1 MNEPILVTDKAP
13 ERAFLIGVV
22 KKGETRHQ
30 VGDTLSELALLADTA
45 GAVVVDKIVQER
57 AAPDSA
63 TFIGKGL
70 AESLADRVRDE
81 KIELVM
87 FDDDLS
93 PAQAKNLEL
102 LWENV
107 RVIDRTGLILDI
119 FAKRARTRESIVQV
133 EVAQLEYLLPR
144 LSGRW
149 AHLERQRGGIGLRGP
164 GETQLETDR
173 RLIRERIA
181 HLKRMLQ
188 FIEVQTQTKRR
199 NRESSF
205 RIALVGYTNAGKSTL
220 LKALC
225 GGDPFIENRLFAT
238 LDPLVRPLRLP
249 NSTEPALLTDTV
261 GFIRKLPHSLVA
273 SFHSTL
279 SEASEADLLLHVADA
294 THPNVENQMA
304 EVAKV
309 LEEIGADKVPQLVL
323 FNKIDE
329 LDDTARLRELQRN
342 NPEAVFISALRGH
355 RLWELKNA
363 IAERRALDWSGSEA
377 MLSPEGAG
385 EGLAA
390 IYRMGEVITQEV
402 KDDGTIKVKYR
413 VPVRNQRTLEELLS
427 PLLWKPEAKKRAL
440 PEGLKESLAML
451 QDSEEEM
458 QSDSRYPAKSN
469 RERPRHSR
477 PIKEERSQQEIDL
490 ANEDPPR
497 NRSGQIIQPE
507 REDRDS
513 RPPRRDYSDRPP
525 RRDFGDRPPPRRFDR
540 DDRPPRRE
548 FGDRPP
554 PRRFDRDGERPPNRG
569 FGDRPP
575 PRRFDRDD
583 RPPRRDSGDRPPRRD
598 SGDRPPRRDFG
609 DRPPPRRFDRDDRP
623 PRRDSGDRPPRRD
636 FGDRPPPRRF
646 DHDDRP
652 PRRDSGDRPPRRDFG
667 DRPPPRRFDRDDR
680 PPRRDSG
687 DRPPRRDF
695 GDRPPPRRFDRD
707 DRPPRRDD
715 GDRPPR
721 RDYGDRPDRPHT
733 PRSADSSRPSRSRDD
748 RPSGGSRYGSKPKSG
763 GYGGGSRKPRG

>member
-1 MNEPILVTDKAP
+1 MNEPILVNDQPP

-22 KKGETRHQ
+22 KKGETRNQ
-30 VGDTLSELALLADTA
+30 VADTLAELALLADTA
-45 GAVVVDKIVQER
+45 GAIVVDKIVQER
-57 AAPDSA
+57 TSPDSA

-70 AESLADRVRDE
+70 AESLAERIREE
-81 KIELVM
+81 KIELVL

-119 FAKRARTRESIVQV
+119 FAKRARTREAIVQV

-188 FIEVQTQTKRR
+188 FIETQRQTRSKH
-199 NRESSF
+199 RETSF

-225 GGDPFIENRLFAT
+225 GGEPFIENRLFAT

-261 GFIRKLPHSLVA
+261 GFIRKLPHGLVA

-279 SEASEADLLLHVADA
+279 MEAVEADFLLHVADA
-294 THPNVENQMA
+294 THPNVEQQMV
-304 EVAKV
+304 EVNKV
-309 LEEIGADKVPQLVL
+309 LEEIGAEKVPQLL
-323 FNKIDE
+323 LLNKIDE
-329 LDDTARLRELQRN
+329 LNDNHRMIELRKKF
-342 NPEAVFISALRGH
+342 PDAIFVSALRGH
-355 RLWELKNA
+355 RLWELKNT
-363 IAERRALDWSGSEA
+363 IAERRAADWSGSEI
-377 MLSPEGAG
+377 MLSPEGGG

-390 IYRMGEVITQEV
+390 IYRNGEVLSQEV
-402 KDDGTIKVKYR
+402 NEDGTIKVKYR
-413 VPVRNQRTLEELLS
+413 VPVRNQRTLEETLV
-427 PLLWKPEAKKRAL
+427 PLQWRPEVKKRAL
-440 PEGLKESLAML
+440 PDKIKDFVAPEKNEFTMAGEG
-451 QDSEEEM
+451 SE
-458 QSDSRYPAKSN
+458 SRYPAPSQ

-477 PIKEERSQQEIDL
+477 PPREENRSQQEIDL

-507 REDRDS
+507 RADGN
-513 RPPRRDYSDRPP
+513 DRPP

-540 DDRPPRRE
+540 DDRPPRR
-548 FGDRPP
+548 DH
-554 PRRFDRDGERPPNRG
+554 
-569 FGDRPP
+569 
-575 PRRFDRDD
+575 DD
-583 RPPRRDSGDRPPRRD
+583 RPPRRDF
-598 SGDRPPRRDFG
+598 GDRPPRRDFG

-623 PRRDSGDRPPRRD
+623 PRRDHDDRPPRRDFGDRPPRRD
-636 FGDRPPPRRF
+636 FGDRPPPRREF
-646 DHDDRP
+646 
-652 PRRDSGDRPPRRDFG
+652 S
-667 DRPPPRRFDRDDR
+667 
-680 PPRRDSG
+680 
-687 DRPPRRDF
+687 
-695 GDRPPPRRFDRD
+695 
-707 DRPPRRDD
+707 
-715 GDRPPR
+715 
-721 RDYGDRPDRPHT
+721 DRPDRPRAPH
-733 PRSADSSRPSRSRDD
+733 SADGERPARSRDD
-748 RPSGGSRYGSKPKSG
+748 RPAGGSRYGAKPRTSG
-763 GYGGGSRKPRG
+763 GYGGGGSRKPRKY